1 MEAAKIIWDCWQN
14 GKKIKQLPKK
24 ISPKNRSESYAIQ
37 SLYEKFSGK
46 PIFGWK
52 IAATSLDGQ
61 KHIGV
66 SGPLVGRILHDRVF
80 SPNEKL
86 NFGGNKMAVAEPEFA
101 FRMGTT
107 LEPKNTKYTIEEV
120 MNSVDTL
127 HPSIE
132 IPDSRFE
139 NFALVGEN
147 QLIADNACAHEFVI
161 GPAMSKKWKL
171 IDLSKHIVK
180 ISVLN
185 GMTNEGVGSNV
196 LGDPKIALTW
206 LVNELSQNN
215 ITLFKGMIVST
226 GTCAKPIKIQ
236 KGDKITVDYGFLGT
250 LSTSF
255 N

>member
-139 NFALVGEN
+139 NFAFAGEN

-161 GPAMSKKWKL
+161 GQQCL
-171 IDLSKHIVK
+171 I
-180 ISVLN
+180 N
-185 GMTNEGVGSNV
+185 GN
-196 LGDPKIALTW
+196 
-206 LVNELSQNN
+206 
-215 ITLFKGMIVST
+215 
-226 GTCAKPIKIQ
+226 
-236 KGDKITVDYGFLGT
+236 
-250 LSTSF
+250 
-255 N
+255 